1 MVPHHEFWVGL
12 PALCMVPHPSAFS
25 FSTHTRILYRDEPI
39 GQRVILRVDHFGHL
53 FQRNETRSQRL
64 IAVSVLLW
72 PSWPL
77 SGHLGPFGR
86 FWPLSSQFSHFMP
99 TQVRCGQFGPFR
111 YILGGN

>member
-77 SGHLGPFGR
+77 SGHLGPSLPILALS
-86 FWPLSSQFSHFMP
+86 WSISVHPDPLL
-99 TQVRCGQFGPFR
+99 TTLALLQVRGAVVQG
-111 YILGGN
+111 